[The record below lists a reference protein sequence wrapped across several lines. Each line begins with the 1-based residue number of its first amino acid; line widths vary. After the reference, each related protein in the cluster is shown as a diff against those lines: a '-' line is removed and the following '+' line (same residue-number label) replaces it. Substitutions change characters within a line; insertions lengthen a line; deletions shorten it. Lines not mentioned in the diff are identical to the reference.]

1 VNSDDAKMLVKKAW
15 PMIVDESR
23 QQLGGELHYQAVAYH
38 CLRQAGVPARQLG
51 MNVKQWIEQPVTEL
65 FKLKS
70 ISKKHPAYNGGFEPI
85 PDIVLFKPEV
95 NGNWQRRN
103 TAVTLANMLMVIEMK
118 ASERDKKRLS
128 VKEIMDDVAK
138 LIAHREEVEHL
149 GGKVTTVMMVVDV
162 AAEAKGRMREHE
174 IATCAARA
182 AEAGVGWL
190 YVSPDQQCCVLN

>member
-1 VNSDDAKMLVKKAW
+1 MLVEKAW
-15 PMIVDESR
+15 PLFVDESR

-118 ASERDKKRLS
+118 ASTRTMCSSASTD
-128 VKEIMDDVAK
+128 
-138 LIAHREEVEHL
+138 
-149 GGKVTTVMMVVDV
+149 
-162 AAEAKGRMREHE
+162 
-174 IATCAARA
+174 ATAPTFGNTPVPARSAPPRA
-182 AEAGVGWL
+182 A
-190 YVSPDQQCCVLN
+190 C

>member
-1 VNSDDAKMLVKKAW
+1 MLVTKAW
-15 PMIVDESR
+15 PTIVDESR

-38 CLRQAGVPARQLG
+38 CLRQAGVPARQMG

-65 FKLKS
+65 FKSKS
-70 ISKKHPAYNGGFEPI
+70 ISKKSPAYNGGFEPI

-103 TAVTLANMLMVIEMK
+103 AAVTLANMLMVIEMK

-128 VKEIMDDVAK
+128 VKEIMDDLAK
-138 LIAHREEVEHL
+138 LIAHREEIEHL
-149 GGKVTTVMMVVDV
+149 GGMVTPVMMVVDV
-162 AAEAKGRMREHE
+162 AAELKERMREHE
-174 IATCAARA
+174 IEACAARA